1 MRRMHVYLH
10 TTRYIYLLLSERVDR
25 ACVQRS
31 KKTSTTEHKKLV
43 TRPNKVQGATLFQLW
58 NRQGRRAVLT
68 EMNDGSVNLSLA
80 TRVWIPIGAGLFLV
94 ALAISAVAVPEL
106 RPLHFLQ
113 ALIYV
118 AVVILARR
126 NNVFALGAGFT
137 IAVAWNC
144 LEFFGPH
151 LIQAGAVMFWS
162 FLHTGQVQ
170 HLETM
175 MVPIGGIGHFILIIA
190 CLTALFHQTTDTK
203 KWWKFIA
210 GGVLVLGYFALIVAI
225 ARPR

>member
-1 MRRMHVYLH
+1 
-10 TTRYIYLLLSERVDR
+10 
-25 ACVQRS
+25 
-31 KKTSTTEHKKLV
+31 
-43 TRPNKVQGATLFQLW
+43 
-58 NRQGRRAVLT
+58 
-68 EMNDGSVNLSLA
+68 MNDGSVNQSLA
-80 TRVWIPIGAGLFLV
+80 THVWIPIGAGLFLI
-94 ALAISAVAVPEL
+94 ALAVSAVAVPEL

-137 IAVAWNC
+137 IAAAWDC

-151 LIQAGAVMFWS
+151 LIQAGTVMLWS
-162 FLHTGQVQ
+162 FLSTGQVQ

-175 MVPIGGIGHFILIIA
+175 MVPIGGIGHFILVVA
-190 CLTALFHQTTDTK
+190 CLTALFQQTTDIK
-203 KWWKFIA
+203 KWWKFIT

-225 ARPR
+225 VRPR

>member
-1 MRRMHVYLH
+1 VHNSM
-10 TTRYIYLLLSERVDR
+10 S
-25 ACVQRS
+25 
-31 KKTSTTEHKKLV
+31 
-43 TRPNKVQGATLFQLW
+43 
-58 NRQGRRAVLT
+58 
-68 EMNDGSVNLSLA
+68 
-80 TRVWIPIGAGLFLV
+80 TRVWIPIGAGIFLI
-94 ALAISAVAVPEL
+94 ALAVSAVVAPEL

-151 LIQAGAVMFWS
+151 LIQEGAVLLWS

-175 MVPIGGIGHFILIIA
+175 MVSIGGIGHFILIIA
-190 CLTALFHQTTDTK
+190 CVTAFFHQTTDTK
-203 KWWKFIA
+203 KWWKFLA

>member
-1 MRRMHVYLH
+1 M
-10 TTRYIYLLLSERVDR
+10 
-25 ACVQRS
+25 
-31 KKTSTTEHKKLV
+31 
-43 TRPNKVQGATLFQLW
+43 
-58 NRQGRRAVLT
+58 
-68 EMNDGSVNLSLA
+68 
-80 TRVWIPIGAGLFLV
+80 
-94 ALAISAVAVPEL
+94 
-106 RPLHFLQ
+106 
-113 ALIYV
+113 
-118 AVVILARR
+118 ILARR

-151 LIQAGAVMFWS
+151 LIQTGVVMFWS

-225 ARPR
+225 ARPH

>member
-1 MRRMHVYLH
+1 MNPHPQKGP
-10 TTRYIYLLLSERVDR
+10 S
-25 ACVQRS
+25 
-31 KKTSTTEHKKLV
+31 STV
-43 TRPNKVQGATLFQLW
+43 
-58 NRQGRRAVLT
+58 
-68 EMNDGSVNLSLA
+68 
-80 TRVWIPIGAGLFLV
+80 VWIPIGAGLFLV
-94 ALAISAVAVPEL
+94 ALVVSAVAVPEL

-151 LIQAGAVMFWS
+151 LIQAGAVLLWT
-162 FLHTGQVQ
+162 FLHTGQVR
-170 HLETM
+170 HVDTM
-175 MVPIGGIGHFILIIA
+175 MVPLAAIGHLILIFA
-190 CLTALFHQTTDTK
+190 CLTALFNQTTGTRR
-203 KWWKFIA
+203 WWKFLV
-210 GGVLVLGYFALIVAI
+210 GGVLVLGYFALVVAI